1 MTVASETRVAPDDD
15 AAQDDEPLLWQR
27 ARDLGDADA
36 RRRLIDRHLPYARV
50 IAAMLYAQ
58 RHHDEVG
65 FDDYLQFARLG
76 LLEAFERFDPARG
89 VRFRSFAGWRMRGAV
104 LDGLGRLT
112 ERQSQ
117 IDERRRIVRERMES
131 LTSGAGRPAG
141 GDDLFRMLAEVG
153 MGVAIGCMLEGTGLF
168 RDDAAHDGADT
179 VYAAVE
185 LQRLRDRL
193 RSSIDMLPTTERQ
206 VIGLHYLHGVPFEAI
221 AARLELTRG
230 RVAQIHH
237 CGLARLRSWI
247 PAASIPDRWL

>member
-1 MTVASETRVAPDDD
+1 MSETVVAPDDD
-15 AAQDDEPLLWQR
+15 AARDDEPLLWRR

-36 RRRLIDRHLPYARV
+36 RRQLIDRHLPYARV

-76 LLEAFERFDPARG
+76 LLEAFERFDPTRG

-131 LTSGAGRPAG
+131 LTDGAGRPKG
-141 GDDLFRMLAEVG
+141 GDDLFRVLAEVG
-153 MGVAIGCMLEGTGLF
+153 MGIAIGCMLEGTGLF
-168 RDDAAHDGADT
+168 RSDTAAHDGPDT

-185 LQRLRDRL
+185 LHRLRERL
-193 RSSIDMLPTTERQ
+193 RSLIDMLPTAERQ

-230 RVAQIHH
+230 RIAQIHH
-237 CGLARLRSWI
+237 GGLARLRTWI
-247 PAASIPDRWL
+247 SPAAVPDRWL